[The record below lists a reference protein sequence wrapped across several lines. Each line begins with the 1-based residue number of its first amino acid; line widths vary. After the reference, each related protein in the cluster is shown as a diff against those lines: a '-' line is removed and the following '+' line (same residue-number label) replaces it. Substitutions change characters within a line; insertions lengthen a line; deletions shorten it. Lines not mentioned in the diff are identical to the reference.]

1 MVTLDHLQKLII
13 KKIAA
18 QKKKKGQFGWRK
30 FWEEQECYF
39 CLWSGLIDVF
49 YNEE

>member
-18 QKKKKGQFGWRK
+18 QKKKMVN
-30 FWEEQECYF
+30 
-39 CLWSGLIDVF
+39 LDDVNF
-49 YNEE
+49 EKNKNVISVYDLD